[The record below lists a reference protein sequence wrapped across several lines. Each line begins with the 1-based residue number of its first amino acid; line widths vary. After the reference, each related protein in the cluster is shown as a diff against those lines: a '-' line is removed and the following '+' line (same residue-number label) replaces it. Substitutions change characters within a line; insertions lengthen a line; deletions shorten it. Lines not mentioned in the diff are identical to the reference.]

1 MIQKARI
8 VFSEFDIIGV
18 GTVGEDTLMCFN
30 PPLNKMEHW
39 GRNKKL
45 MEDSFENYIY
55 QIDSDSDEDFDN
67 LNNDYYQE
75 YCVCGTGRSSFY
87 ALQNRVTSKRVCPIG
102 CVCIWK
108 IADPD
113 TAQIL
118 TESNKII
125 EKYNVTKEKRRVLKE
140 KKRIREEL
148 RLMRLED
155 KHKKTNKK
163 RKCDSDCPCFEL
175 RELNKKQLD
184 PLLFNIKQI
193 NTKQYI
199 YDMMLAMQIEHKFV

>member
-1 MIQKARI
+1 
-8 VFSEFDIIGV
+8 
-18 GTVGEDTLMCFN
+18 
-30 PPLNKMEHW
+30 MEYWKH
-39 GRNKKL
+39 NKKL
-45 MEDSFENYIY
+45 MESSFKCCIHD
-55 QIDSDSDEDFDN
+55 DSDSEEE
-67 LNNDYYQE
+67 NNPNDDYKRVT
-75 YCVCGTGRSSFY
+75 CVCGTKIKIFY
-87 ALQNRVTSKRVCPIG
+87 ALRNCVTSKYVCPIG

-125 EKYNVTKEKRRVLKE
+125 EKYNATKEKRRVLRE
-140 KKRIREEL
+140 KKRIHEEL
-148 RLMRLED
+148 MLMRLED
-155 KHKKTNKK
+155 KPKIESTKKTNKK
-163 RKCDSDCPCFEL
+163 RKYSSDCPFFEL

-193 NTKQYI
+193 NSKQYI